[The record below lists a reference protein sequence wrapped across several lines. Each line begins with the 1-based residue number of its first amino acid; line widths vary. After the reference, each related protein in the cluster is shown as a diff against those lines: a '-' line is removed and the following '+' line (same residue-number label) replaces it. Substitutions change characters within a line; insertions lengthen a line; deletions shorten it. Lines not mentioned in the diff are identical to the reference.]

1 MLEKFDKPLPK
12 RLKRAMLAFKAFIGT
27 IAISTYVADKPEWS
41 FYLLV
46 AGAFIDFLVDSLYG
60 EEK

>member
-1 MLEKFDKPLPK
+1 MLHKFDKPLPK

-27 IAISTYVADKPEWS
+27 IAISTYVGEKPEWS
-41 FYLLV
+41 FFLLV
-46 AGAFIDFLVDSLYG
+46 AGAFLDFLVESLYG